1 MLRIESNYF
10 GMKLKIIFFGVI
22 LFFLT
27 DIEMNCV
34 RDERF
39 LYLQN
44 RCAQS
49 SKNSET
55 LKQL

>member
-27 DIEMNCV
+27 GIEMSCV

-49 SKNSET
+49 SKSSKT